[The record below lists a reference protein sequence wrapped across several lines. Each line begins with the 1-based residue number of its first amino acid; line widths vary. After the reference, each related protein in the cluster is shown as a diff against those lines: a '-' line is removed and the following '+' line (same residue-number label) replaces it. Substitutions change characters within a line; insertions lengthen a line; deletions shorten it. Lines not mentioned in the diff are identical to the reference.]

1 MFARRSSLRSV
12 SAPVHATVGFPG
24 SLAGH
29 PMPRS
34 DASDHSGSAPRRT
47 RMWTTWVAC
56 ASLAVGASAL
66 ATPSFASST
75 ITSTSSSSSVDAAL
89 DRVVTK
95 DGKAFE
101 GRVVFENTK
110 RVVLRVGS
118 KDREFPADA
127 VAEVRSVARSVRE
140 VVARWA
146 KLAPDDAAG
155 RMDLAQLAKGRDLA
169 GEAATLAWSVL
180 AVDPANEAAHSFLR
194 HEKKGDRWLVQEGVR
209 AWPYDKY
216 VEQRGDFSDAWRLS
230 TTHFDVR
237 TNLPLGTACD
247 AMLELEQAYV
257 QFYAW
262 FAPQVELY
270 EIDEPVR
277 MQLHADRKSYPGG
290 SGRKAYFDPASNTV
304 FADMSESFEIG
315 LLIHETTRALFHAT
329 SVRTKDARGTIPA
342 WLEAGMAD
350 YAAGCRSGPLGR
362 PEYTP
367 GVAVRSLCGLHATAT
382 KPYGLSRI
390 LSLVT
395 DDFVLSTNPAGY
407 YAQSYTLV
415 HFALHG
421 DDGKY
426 RLGFLEFVK
435 SCYAGHSSATDFKST
450 MAIQERAFEA
460 AWLAHAKRNS

>member
-1 MFARRSSLRSV
+1 MFARRSSPRSV
-12 SAPVHATVGFPG
+12 SAPVHAIVGSTGSPEG
-24 SLAGH
+24 TLTPRAGKRVLSRSTPRRARTWTAVLACVSLAAAATGL
-29 PMPRS
+29 
-34 DASDHSGSAPRRT
+34 ASPGFASGSS
-47 RMWTTWVAC
+47 
-56 ASLAVGASAL
+56 AS
-66 ATPSFASST
+66 TNT
-75 ITSTSSSSSVDAAL
+75 MSSVSAAL

-95 DGKAFE
+95 DGKSFE
-101 GRVVFENTK
+101 GRVVFENAK

-118 KDREFPADA
+118 KDREFSADT

-169 GEAATLAWSVL
+169 GEAATIAWSVL
-180 AVDPANEAAHSFLR
+180 AVDPANEAAHAFLR

-209 AWPYDKY
+209 SWPYDKY
-216 VEQRGDFSDAWRLS
+216 VEQRGEFSDAWRLS

-270 EIDEPVR
+270 EIDDPVR

-342 WLEAGMAD
+342 WLEAGMSD
-350 YAAGCRSGPLGR
+350 YAAGCRTGPLGR
-362 PEYTP
+362 PVYTP
-367 GVAVRSLCGLHATAT
+367 GVAVRSLCGLHATAP
-382 KPYGLSRI
+382 KPYALSRI

-426 RLGFLEFVK
+426 RFGFLEFVK
-435 SCYAGHSSATDFKST
+435 SCYSGHSSATDFKST

-460 AWLAHAKRNS
+460 AWLAHAKKNS